1 MAEKK
6 IGYSEPSSYIPK
18 DIRKKYGVGEYYR
31 QELGSIDEVWK
42 KIVALEG

>member
-18 DIRKKYGVGEYYR
+18 DIRTKYYVGEYF
-31 QELGSIDEVWK
+31 
-42 KIVALEG
+42 